1 MLQSSQLFQLTSSRR
16 EWREHPT
23 QQRSRVM
30 HFNSHPHEEDDEADC
45 SSGVAAIVFQL
56 TSSRRGW
63 LVREAFIY
71 YTSHFNSHPHE
82 EDDNV
87 HWWRCCISEISTHI
101 LTKRMTRWKW
111 LLDTWPY
118 ISTHI
123 LTKRMTRHF
132 PLFLLLYHHFNSH
145 PHEEDDQ
152 EGCICIRAQ
161 VYFNSHPH
169 EEDDVVNT
177 ATKKALEIFQLTSS
191 RRGWLCGSSP
201 QLSSIFIST
210 HILTK
215 RMTLFCLRPCR
226 TDLYFNSHPHEEDDH
241 SLRFCIEVIS
251 ISTHILTKRMT

>member
-101 LTKRMTRWKW
+101 LTKRMTGAGTTQYVLRTFQLTSSRRGWQLCCARGISSKC
-111 LLDTWPY
+111 

-123 LTKRMTRHF
+123 LTKRMTCCKWISSNIVAFQLTSSRRGW
-132 PLFLLLYHHFNSH
+132 PYPVTYHLQ
-145 PHEEDDQ
+145 PW
-152 EGCICIRAQ
+152 
-161 VYFNSHPH
+161 YFNSHPH
-169 EEDDVVNT
+169 EEDDPCFFINQC
-177 ATKKALEIFQLTSS
+177 F
-191 RRGWLCGSSP
+191 CN
-201 QLSSIFIST
+201 FIST

-215 RMTLFCLRPCR
+215 RMT
-226 TDLYFNSHPHEEDDH
+226 
-241 SLRFCIEVIS
+241 
-251 ISTHILTKRMT
+251 

>member
-101 LTKRMTRWKW
+101 LTKRMTTTSCPMTRICYFNSHPHEEDDGF
-111 LLDTWPY
+111 LSAHMEVIY

-123 LTKRMTRHF
+123 LTKRMTK
-132 PLFLLLYHHFNSH
+132 SV
-145 PHEEDDQ
+145 
-152 EGCICIRAQ
+152 IRF
-161 VYFNSHPH
+161 VR
-169 EEDDVVNT
+169 
-177 ATKKALEIFQLTSS
+177 EIL
-191 RRGWLCGSSP
+191 
-201 QLSSIFIST
+201 IST

-215 RMTLFCLRPCR
+215 RMTGIIPCR
-226 TDLYFNSHPHEEDDH
+226 FSFPD
-241 SLRFCIEVIS
+241 
-251 ISTHILTKRMT
+251 ISTHILTKRMTVLQRTEKFKLSFQLTSSRRGWRRCFIIIWCYEQKLFQLTSSRRGWQS

>member
-101 LTKRMTRWKW
+101 LTKRMTLYFKTLKVWYINFNSHPHEEDDDNILSYDTDMLFQLTSSRRGWRGKKHTVDKIQVFQLTSSRRGW
-111 LLDTWPY
+111 L
-118 ISTHI
+118 
-123 LTKRMTRHF
+123 MTT
-132 PLFLLLYHHFNSH
+132 LQLSLMLHFNSH
-145 PHEEDDQ
+145 PHEEDDRSRNNT
-152 EGCICIRAQ
+152 IC
-161 VYFNSHPH
+161 
-169 EEDDVVNT
+169 T
-177 ATKKALEIFQLTSS
+177 
-191 RRGWLCGSSP
+191 
-201 QLSSIFIST
+201 
-210 HILTK
+210 
-215 RMTLFCLRPCR
+215 
-226 TDLYFNSHPHEEDDH
+226 
-241 SLRFCIEVIS
+241 
-251 ISTHILTKRMT
+251 